1 MRKQILS
8 ERYCLY
14 FMFVAG
20 GSVYAI
26 VVDPARDRLYVG
38 GGKGFEVF
46 NVDGSNTIKML
57 EGSTFSLAVD
67 LKAG

>member
-1 MRKQILS
+1 M
-8 ERYCLY
+8 
-14 FMFVAG
+14 
-20 GSVYAI
+20 YAI